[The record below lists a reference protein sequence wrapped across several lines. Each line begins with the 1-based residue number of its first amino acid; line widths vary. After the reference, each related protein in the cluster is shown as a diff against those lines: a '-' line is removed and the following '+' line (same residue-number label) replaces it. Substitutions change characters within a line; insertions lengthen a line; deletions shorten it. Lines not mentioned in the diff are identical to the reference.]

1 MDEDTLTSAA
11 PSRQESPREMQ
22 QHQNIAQVYD
32 GQQRPASSQLPQ
44 VLPYTTPSRLTQL
57 SNTRP
62 ISNLPQFGAGTGLP
76 AKTDDVDP
84 PKVDDLPQKVQ
95 QTIDALGEV
104 IVFNKLAPEQVPNI
118 TPRIYTYSTRTRT
131 AAGFDVWRLW

>member
-62 ISNLPQFGAGTGLP
+62 ISNLPQYGAGAGLP
-76 AKTDDVDP
+76 STAFV
-84 PKVDDLPQKVQ
+84 VIDLPQKVQ